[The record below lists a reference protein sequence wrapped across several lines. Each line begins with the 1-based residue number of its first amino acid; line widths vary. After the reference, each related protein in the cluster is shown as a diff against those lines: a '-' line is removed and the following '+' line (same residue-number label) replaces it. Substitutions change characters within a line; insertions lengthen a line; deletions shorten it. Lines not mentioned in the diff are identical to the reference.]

1 MLKRKII
8 YDNDLHLFS
17 FKTLILYIHFDEEDK
32 YSALLLFY
40 LANTCRN
47 NETMCVVHA
56 RYYERKYV
64 DF

>member
-1 MLKRKII
+1 M
-8 YDNDLHLFS
+8 NDEYKPPLVKHIKVNYS
-17 FKTLILYIHFDEEDK
+17 HFDEEDK

-47 NETMCVVHA
+47 NETMCGFDA
-56 RYYERKYV
+56 RYYERKYF